1 MDKIKQIWKK
11 IKVEINLWKTK
22 FVDCIAK
29 YLYK

>member
-11 IKVEINLWKTK
+11 IKVEINLWKKK